1 MCSELPKNIEVIWIW
16 KKVYLILCDYFSL
29 VTTKRRKI
37 MKNKVQY
44 LYVIPFLFLVVGLSV
59 SGFNREGGDSFTTG
73 SPYTDIP
80 SPPPQS
86 LDALYPPQSKQP
98 VFLFSML
105 EMEGQFNGIIV
116 DLMEEDFDNAALNYE
131 KFKKKYISV
140 SKLVPEWENDYPVK
154 PVEDLGTSLQTGDK
168 GKIMAYV
175 EEVGKTCNNCHLQN
189 MVKVQHKYHW
199 RDFGEVKVTDL
210 VTKENVRFSQL
221 MKLISMNFSGIGV
234 NLEEGQVENAKKHF
248 EQFKSRFTT
257 LKASCTHCHITQRK
271 YYVDETVQS
280 YINEL
285 GIALTESSVNQQKV
299 AELSMK
305 IGEENC
311 EKCHLVHIP
320 AAITKL
326 GWKMLEYNK

>member
-1 MCSELPKNIEVIWIW
+1 
-16 KKVYLILCDYFSL
+16 
-29 VTTKRRKI
+29 
-37 MKNKVQY
+37 MKNKAQFF
-44 LYVIPFLFLVVGLSV
+44 YVIPFLFLTAGLAGLNFVKSD
-59 SGFNREGGDSFTTG
+59 GDSFKA
-73 SPYTDIP
+73 SKYSDIP

-86 LDALYPPQSKQP
+86 LDAFYPPQSEQP

-105 EMEGQFNGIIV
+105 DMEGPFNGIIV
-116 DLMEEDFDNAALNYE
+116 DLMEEDFENASANYE
-131 KFKKKYISV
+131 KFKQKYISV
-140 SKLVPEWENDYPVK
+140 SKLVPEWENDYPMK

-168 GKIMAYV
+168 GKIMASV
-175 EEVGKTCNNCHLQN
+175 DEVGKTCNSCHLQN

-199 RDFGEVKVTDL
+199 RDFGEIKVTDF
-210 VTKENVRFSQL
+210 VTKENVGFSQL
-221 MKLISMNFSGIGV
+221 MQLISMNFSGIGV

-248 EQFKSRFTT
+248 EQFKTRFTS

-285 GIALTESSVNQQKV
+285 GSALSESSVIPQKV

-326 GWKMLEYNK
+326 GWKMLENNK